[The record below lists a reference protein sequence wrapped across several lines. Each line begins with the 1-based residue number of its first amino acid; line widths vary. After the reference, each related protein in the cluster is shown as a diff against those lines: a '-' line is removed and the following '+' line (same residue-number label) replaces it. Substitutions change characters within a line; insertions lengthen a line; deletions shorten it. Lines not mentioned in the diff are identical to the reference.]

1 VARRRPSDLV
11 RVEGTPRSHA
21 RDSSTDFD
29 DISAYRRISEELLD
43 RWRRSLGPDDP
54 DTLTLASNLT
64 ITLVDI
70 GEYEQARRLGQDTLD
85 RCRRVL
91 GPDHLIT
98 LTLAQALNSR
108 VSDGRNGETA

>member
-1 VARRRPSDLV
+1 VHNPDHPTTL
-11 RVEGTPRSHA
+11 
-21 RDSSTDFD
+21 F
-29 DISAYRRISEELLD
+29 SAAV
-43 RWRRSLGPDDP
+43 
-54 DTLTLASNLT
+54 LTLA
-64 ITLVDI
+64 LVALD
-70 GEYEQARRLGQDTLD
+70 EAEQARRLGQDTLD